1 MTEKSNT
8 ISKTNKHLRDSY
20 RVSMYVDFYKEMRV
34 CAGSPEEAKELA
46 EIRVRSRQTSLYS
59 SGYSLGDVEII
70 DVKETE

>member
-1 MTEKSNT
+1 MNRT

-70 DVKETE
+70 GVEETK

>member
-1 MTEKSNT
+1 MNRT

-70 DVKETE
+70 DVKEAD